1 MIILPPTAFKTKVV
15 ERGGGG
21 KEKTE
26 AEVVAQVSLNDNYEH
41 KKSSSEIIIS
51 VKNYLPR

>member
-41 KKSSSEIIIS
+41 KKSSSDH
-51 VKNYLPR
+51 